1 MATAEKVLAAAQ
13 AELGVKESP
22 AASNN
27 VKFNT
32 WYYNREVSGPTYP
45 WCMVFV
51 QWCFAQAGASGL
63 LPEKTASC
71 GALMRAAQ
79 AAGLWV
85 TKDFR
90 PGDVV
95 IYDFPGGAAT
105 DHCGIVESF
114 AEGKIISIE
123 GNTGAGNDANG
134 GQVQRRTRDI
144 KLAVGAV
151 RPRYE
156 EETKMDNIPAP
167 AHREGVEW
175 ALEHGILAGNAQ
187 GDLMLK
193 GPVTRQ
199 QLCTMLYRFVKFLDK
214 DS

>member
-1 MATAEKVLAAAQ
+1 MATAEKVLAAAR